1 MNPQEI
7 QQTVQ
12 QAVNGNWFPLSIVIA
27 LSGVVIWMV
36 VRNNDKKHSTT
47 DAILKQLADIQ
58 ASHEKLL
65 ERHNVEIDH
74 LKKQA

>member
-1 MNPQEI
+1 MNSEEVLKV
-7 QQTVQ
+7 VQ
-12 QAVNGNWFPLSIVIA
+12 SATSGNWIPFSVVCSLLGIIV
-27 LSGVVIWMV
+27 VMV

-65 ERHNVEIDH
+65 ERHTVEIDH
-74 LKKQA
+74 LKK